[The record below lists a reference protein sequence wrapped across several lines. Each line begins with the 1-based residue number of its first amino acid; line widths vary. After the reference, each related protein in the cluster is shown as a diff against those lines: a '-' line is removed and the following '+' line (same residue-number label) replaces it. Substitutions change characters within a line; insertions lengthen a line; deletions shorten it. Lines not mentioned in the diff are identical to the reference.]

1 VFNKIT
7 IKANIMSEHVRVGV
21 AVVIIRD
28 GKILLGERIGSHGA
42 NTWATPGGH
51 LEMGEEIATCAIR
64 ETLEETGLKVSDVSQ
79 LGFSNDVFNPLN
91 KHYVTLY
98 VVANGVEGEPKIME
112 PNKCLGWQWFGLDEL
127 PNPLFL
133 SLENFLKQG
142 KLQALSEK
150 R

>member
-1 VFNKIT
+1 
-7 IKANIMSEHVRVGV
+7 MSEHVRVGV

-28 GKILLGERIGSHGA
+28 GKILLGERIGAHGA

-51 LEMGEEIATCAIR
+51 LEMGEEIAACAIR

-98 VVANGVEGEPKIME
+98 VVANDVEGEPEIME
-112 PNKCLGWQWFGLDEL
+112 PNKCLGWQWFALDEL
-127 PNPLFL
+127 PKPLFL

-142 KLQALSEK
+142 KLQALIENK
-150 R
+150 

>member
-1 VFNKIT
+1 
-7 IKANIMSEHVRVGV
+7 MSELVRVGV

-51 LEMGEEIATCAIR
+51 LEMGEEIEACAIR
-64 ETLEETGLKVSDVSQ
+64 ETLEETGLEVSEVSP

-98 VVANGVEGEPKIME
+98 VVASGVEGEPEIME
-112 PNKCLGWQWFGLDEL
+112 PNKCLAWQWFGLDEL
-127 PNPLFL
+127 PEPLFL
-133 SLENFLKQG
+133 SLENFLKQD
-142 KLQALSEK
+142 KLQTLIDK

>member
-1 VFNKIT
+1 
-7 IKANIMSEHVRVGV
+7 MSEHVRVGV

-51 LEMGEEIATCAIR
+51 LEMGEEIAACAIR

-98 VVANGVEGEPKIME
+98 VVANDVEGKPKIME
-112 PNKCLGWQWFGLDEL
+112 PNKCLGWQWFALDEL
-127 PNPLFL
+127 PKPLFL

-142 KLQALSEK
+142 KLQALIEK

>member
-1 VFNKIT
+1 
-7 IKANIMSEHVRVGV
+7 MSEHVRVGV

-28 GKILLGERIGSHGA
+28 GKILLGERIGAHGA

-51 LEMGEEIATCAIR
+51 LEMGEEIAACAIR

-98 VVANGVEGEPKIME
+98 VVANDVEGEPKIME
-112 PNKCLGWQWFGLDEL
+112 PNKCLGWQWFALDEL
-127 PNPLFL
+127 PKPLFL

-142 KLQALSEK
+142 KLQALIENK
-150 R
+150 

>member
-1 VFNKIT
+1 
-7 IKANIMSEHVRVGV
+7 MSEHVRVGV

-51 LEMGEEIATCAIR
+51 LEMGEEIAACAIR

-98 VVANGVEGEPKIME
+98 VMANGVEGEPEIME
-112 PNKCLGWQWFGLDEL
+112 PNKCLGWQWFALDEL
-127 PNPLFL
+127 PKPLFL

-142 KLQALSEK
+142 KLQALIEK